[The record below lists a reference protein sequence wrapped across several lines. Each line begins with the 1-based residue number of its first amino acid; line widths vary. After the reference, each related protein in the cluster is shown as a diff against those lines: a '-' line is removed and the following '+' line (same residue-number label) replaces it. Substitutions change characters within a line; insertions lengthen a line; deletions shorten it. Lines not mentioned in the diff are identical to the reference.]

1 MEGHVPGCQPLLS
14 PVLLTMT
21 RNRFLLFARLPWCNQ
36 MRARA
41 LAPSVPFKWKLPVR
55 YLPTCWRPRDKC
67 IRSHL
72 RETWNNC
79 ITRDI
84 SARSGLELSDKFNQF
99 AWEKAVYSLRVEI
112 PDLQTSAVFLSVRLA
127 VLPLNSNPP
136 ISPTTVTP
144 LLSPNA
150 KSWLWPFI
158 ALQRCVTSGEV
169 MSTATLGP
177 VKDDNPRVKKWEHQP
192 PPPKKKN

>member
-127 VLPLNSNPP
+127 VLPLDSK
-136 ISPTTVTP
+136 SPHFP
-144 LLSPNA
+144 YH
-150 KSWLWPFI
+150 
-158 ALQRCVTSGEV
+158 RYTSAV
-169 MSTATLGP
+169 PKCKVVSMTFHCTAAMCNFRRGN
-177 VKDDNPRVKKWEHQP
+177 VDGYFGSRKGR
-192 PPPKKKN
+192 